1 MKFDVYIRK
10 DGCYVL
16 MPEASPALTGVLAI
30 YGPLEFCETIS
41 QDEYPFPSIWSTVH
55 NELARYD
62 HVVLPESIGKRLM
75 GLDCED
81 DHPEDEPV
89 KVSSAA

>member
-1 MKFDVYIRK
+1 MKFDVYIRQ

-16 MPEASPALTGVLAI
+16 MLQGSAALAGVLAM
-30 YGPLEFCETIS
+30 YGPMDFCETIS
-41 QDEYPFPSIWSTVH
+41 EAQYPLPAIWATVH

-62 HVVLPESIGKRLM
+62 HVVLPEAIGKKLM

-81 DHPEDEPV
+81 DHSEGAR
-89 KVSSAA
+89 AAHAG

>member
-1 MKFDVYIRK
+1 MKFDVYIRQ

-16 MPEASPALTGVLAI
+16 MEQGSAALAGVLAM
-30 YGPLEFCETIS
+30 YGPMDFCETITEE
-41 QDEYPFPSIWSTVH
+41 EYPLPAIWATVH

-75 GLDCED
+75 GLDCET
-81 DHPEDEPV
+81 DHPENA
-89 KVSSAA
+89 KALSA